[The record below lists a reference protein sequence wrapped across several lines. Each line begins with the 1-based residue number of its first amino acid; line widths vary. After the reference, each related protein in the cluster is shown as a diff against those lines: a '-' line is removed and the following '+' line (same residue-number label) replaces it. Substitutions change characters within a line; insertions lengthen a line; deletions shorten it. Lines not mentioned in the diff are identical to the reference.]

1 MTMEFVTGQIVTT
14 KKSHPCGCNQ
24 WEIVRTG
31 ADFMVKCTKC
41 GHQVMM
47 SRTKFLKSLKQ

>member
-1 MTMEFVTGQIVTT
+1 MTMEFETGQIVTT
-14 KKSHPCGCNQ
+14 KKCHPCGCNQ

-41 GHQVMM
+41 GRQVMM